1 MIIGQFVLNQDY
13 IAQELCEN
21 KEEPEL
27 ECNGKCYLSKE
38 LKKDGERKNDE
49 KTSKVEVLLFCD
61 CKIESFELL
70 NKIEVEKSEFS
81 NYSAKLTNGF
91 ESGVF
96 HPPC

>member
-13 IAQELCEN
+13 IAEELCEN

-38 LKKDGERKNDE
+38 LEKDSERKNDE
-49 KTSKVEVLLFCD
+49 KTSKLEILLFCD
-61 CKIESFELL
+61 CKIESYETSTDF
-70 NKIEVEKSEFS
+70 IVEKSEFS
-81 NYSAKLTNGF
+81 NFLGKLSNGF